1 MKFHA
6 FEIVKNVTIDTK
18 EWMKSKVLAEARA
31 KKEESPED
39 SFYESPIFLSAPV
52 PPVPVVADVQ
62 VELFALI
69 KSGYT
74 PAK

>member
-52 PPVPVVADVQ
+52 PPAVPAQPDVQ
-62 VELFALI
+62 VLI
-69 KSGYT
+69 SISSS
-74 PAK
+74 